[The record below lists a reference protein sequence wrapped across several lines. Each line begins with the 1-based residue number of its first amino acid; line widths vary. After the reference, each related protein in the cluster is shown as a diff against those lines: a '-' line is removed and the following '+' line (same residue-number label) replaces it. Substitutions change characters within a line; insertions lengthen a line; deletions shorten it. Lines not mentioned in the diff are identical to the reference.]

1 MRPKRRNDRQSA
13 HGMAIAQGRTSV
25 PRQCR
30 VSVQDPCLEPSHE
43 QIAQRA
49 YELYLQRGDGIGSA
63 EDDWLRAK
71 RELESRCTG
80 VRVHATP
87 PSDLVVGNTP

>member
-1 MRPKRRNDRQSA
+1 MNPTPSPEPSEDGNE
-13 HGMAIAQGRTSV
+13 GGPQGRAS
-25 PRQCR
+25 R
-30 VSVQDPCLEPSHE
+30 VSGLPAGLEPSHE

-49 YELYLQRGDGIGSA
+49 YELYVQRGDGIGRA

-71 RELESRCTG
+71 RELESRCPG